1 MSISIFIW
9 WVAVMLFYGYRFLIT
24 RFYDVSL
31 FELIYYTI
39 MPLKG
44 GNKGPFIKELPKTIS
59 FAVAGI
65 VIPTVLYRVLLMR
78 YGESDVRSI
87 MLLSAAIITVA
98 DIAMAFVHLHVLRFW
113 ILNLKASDV
122 YENYYVDAKEA
133 DLVFPEK
140 KRNLIYIFL
149 ESMESCYSSKGG
161 GVTEYIPE
169 LTKLAMEGEDFSG
182 AAPDTVKDSL
192 SGESTEFIDS
202 GEING
207 AFAPPGATF
216 TTGAMVAHM
225 AGISIDLQIRDKEEF
240 LPGMTTIGDILAKE
254 GYEQRFLLGSDV
266 YFGGREPLIKQHGG
280 YKVLDYKS
288 AKRDGLI
295 PEDYYLWWGFEDEK
309 LFDFAKDELIELS
322 KGDKPFNMTLLTVD
336 THFLDGCRCRLC
348 RDEFKEPYGNV
359 LACSSRQVEKFVEWI
374 KQQDFYENTTI
385 VLAGDHPT
393 MDSRFIKRAGLRD
406 KERKSY
412 VSFINAPLTAQDK
425 KREYTTLDLFPTTL
439 SSLGVKIP
447 GNRLGLG
454 VDLFSGEET
463 LYEKLGPEEFEKQF
477 TRKSLFYRNFL

>member
-1 MSISIFIW
+1 MFFSILIW
-9 WVAVMLFYGYRFLIT
+9 WVAVMLFYGYRFLVT

-44 GNKGPFIKELPKTIS
+44 GNKGPFIKELPKTVS

-65 VIPTVLYRVLLMR
+65 VIPVALHFCLL
-78 YGESDVRSI
+78 RSYLPDEVNRI
-87 MLLSAAIITVA
+87 MVFSAIMVILL
-98 DIAMAFVHLHVLRFW
+98 DLAMAFVHLHVLRFW
-113 ILNLKASDV
+113 ILNLKASDI
-122 YENYYVDAKEA
+122 YETYYADAKEVKP
-133 DLVFPEK
+133 VFPEK

-161 GVTEYIPE
+161 GKTEYIPE
-169 LTKLAMEGEDFSG
+169 LTALAMEGEDFSH
-182 AAPDTVKDSL
+182 
-192 SGESTEFIDS
+192 E

-207 AFAPPGATF
+207 AYAPPGATF

-240 LPGMTTIGDILAKE
+240 LPGMVTIGDILEKE

-266 YFGGREPLIKQHGG
+266 YFGGREPLIRQHGG
-280 YKVLDYKS
+280 YRVLDYKS
-288 AKRDGLI
+288 AKKDGLI

-309 LFDFAKDELIELS
+309 LFDFAKKELTDLS
-322 KGDKPFNMTLLTVD
+322 KGDKPFNLTLLTVD

-359 LACSSRQVEKFVEWI
+359 LACSSRQVSRFVEWI
-374 KQQDFYENTTI
+374 KEQDFYENTTI

-393 MDSRFIKRAGLRD
+393 MDSRFIKRAGLKD

-412 VSFINAPLTAQDK
+412 VSFINAPLKAGPG
-425 KREYTTLDLFPTTL
+425 KRDYTTLDLFPTTL
-439 SSLGVKIP
+439 TALGAKIP
-447 GNRLGLG
+447 GHRLGLG
-454 VDLFSGEET
+454 VDLFSGEKT
-463 LYEKLGPEEFEKQF
+463 LLEQLGPKEFDAQF
-477 TRKSLFYRNFL
+477 TRKSLFYRKFL

>member
-1 MSISIFIW
+1 MFFVIMSW
-9 WVAVMLFYGYRFLIT
+9 WVAVMLYYGYRFLIT

-65 VIPTVLYRVLLMR
+65 VIPVVLYRTLMKH
-78 YGESDVRSI
+78 YPEGDVRSI
-87 MLLSAAIITVA
+87 LLLSAAVIIFA

-122 YENYYVDAKEA
+122 YEKYYVDAKEA
-133 DLVFPEK
+133 QLVFPEK

-161 GVTEYIPE
+161 GATEYIPE

-182 AAPDTVKDSL
+182 DD
-192 SGESTEFIDS
+192 G
-202 GEING
+202 ING
-207 AFAPPGATF
+207 AYAPPGATF

-225 AGISIDLQIRDKEEF
+225 AGISIDLQIRDKAEF
-240 LPGMTTIGDILAKE
+240 LPGMTTVGDILAKE

-266 YFGGREPLIKQHGG
+266 YFGGREPLMEQHGG

-309 LFDFAKDELIELS
+309 LFDFAKDELTALS
-322 KGDKPFNMTLLTVD
+322 KGDKPFNLTLLTVD

-348 RDEFKEPYGNV
+348 RDEFKEPYGSV
-359 LACSSRQVEKFVEWI
+359 LACSSRQVEQFLEWI

-393 MDSRFIKRAGLRD
+393 MDSRFIKRAGLKD

-412 VSFINAPLTAQDK
+412 VSFINAPLEAK
-425 KREYTTLDLFPTTL
+425 NVKREYTTLDLFPTTL
-439 SSLGVKIP
+439 AALGVKIP

-463 LYEKLGPEEFEKQF
+463 LYEKLGAKEFDSQF